1 MKKILFIALL
11 LCFILVSFNVFAAG
25 DYVFTQPE
33 GLNWLTYVSDNTGGQ
48 YKTTNVSTTTIVPKG
63 LGQHM
68 LLGFTVMSLTGHGG
82 VTGSSE
88 AVASL
93 WDEVSGTAGPGLLGE
108 AEALDESFDGMWF
121 AIPKILKYG
130 LTIRQGANTRVIVY
144 YE

>member
-11 LCFILVSFNVFAAG
+11 LCFSLMSVKVFAAG

-33 GLNWLTYVSDNTGGQ
+33 GLNWLTYTSDNTGGQ
-48 YKTTNVSTTTIVPKG
+48 YKTTNVPITTIIPKG
-63 LGQHM
+63 IGQHM
-68 LLGFTVMSLTGHGG
+68 LLGFTVMSLTGHAGITGG
-82 VTGSSE
+82 SE

-93 WDEVSGTAGPGLLGE
+93 WDETSGTSAPGILGE

-121 AIPKILKYG
+121 PVPKILNYG